1 MTKHLSISLV
11 LSLLLSSCAF
21 FQPHH
26 TAETDAPRYP
36 ATAGVVQTQD
46 EILQVFEFDNSGKVS
61 NKDFRKI
68 INAYID
74 QTTLFR
80 GTYGTGNEIAVEFIE
95 DATLPKHVSYWP
107 QFQVKDNSYKISILH
122 SKEGIHDPVASAELM
137 NFLRTL
143 RDEKYFMS
151 HFAAFEMYYNA
162 LEQDPITAQN
172 WAKIRELA
180 ANMEPTQDF
189 SDAET
194 RSGLKL
200 RADSWAKEKE
210 DYEQAAQQ
218 AVKAAKKK
226 DAERRAVIDAL
237 DKASDDMQFKTLVG
251 KNDRKGAADLL
262 KKYLPWEQ
270 MAPFEQRFWETYLD
284 AMANPLPMD
293 QRIFI
298 YRGVNDDFIYS
309 AFKGGKEIEKEVAQK
324 EGDIFLMSTIITKN
338 QGTWNRRLRS
348 LTAMYEKFI
357 GTNASLES
365 EYTKS
370 ARVVT
375 MFVNHSKDPKGSP
388 FLSFTPKFNV
398 AHQFGSQKMT
408 AYALDPR
415 LVSFNF
421 ASKFKNEVEFLLPL
435 MAFPEDVMGFYDA
448 NIHTDGANTE
458 AHMQKL
464 FREKLIKKHGEDKAD
479 TIYKKVM
486 ANSKEYF
493 DSALNRYEGKV
504 TAKVPVNKEP
514 NFMVK
519 FFNKIFAKK
528 TEAPVVVEP
537 PKKGAACVDIITS
550 FWK

>member
-1 MTKHLSISLV
+1 MTKTLSLFVV
-11 LSLLLSSCAF
+11 LSLLLSSCAYF
-21 FQPHH
+21 DTHFDS
-26 TAETDAPRYP
+26 TRNP
-36 ATAGVVQTQD
+36 ATSGVVQTQD
-46 EILQVFEFDNSGKVS
+46 EVLQVFEFRSSDKVA
-61 NKDFRKI
+61 NKDFKKI
-68 INAYID
+68 ITDNI
-74 QTTLFR
+74 QKTTLFR
-80 GTYGTGNEIAVEFIE
+80 GTYSTGNEIAVEFVE
-95 DATLPKHVSYWP
+95 DTSLPKGVAYFP
-107 QFQVKDNSYKISILH
+107 EFQVKDNVYKIIVLH
-122 SKEGIHDPVASAELM
+122 SKEAVNDPVASAELM

-172 WAKIRELA
+172 WAKIREVA
-180 ANMEPTQDF
+180 ANMEPVPDF
-189 SDAET
+189 GDPET
-194 RSGLKL
+194 RDGLKV
-200 RADSWAKEKE
+200 RAIDWAKEKE
-210 DYEQAAQQ
+210 DYAPAAEQAM
-218 AVKAAKKK
+218 KAAKKR
-226 DAERRAVIDAL
+226 DAERRAVIEAL
-237 DKASDDMQFKTLVG
+237 DKAGDDLQFKNLVA

-270 MAPFEQRFWETYLD
+270 MAPFEQRYWETYLD
-284 AMANPLPMD
+284 AMATPLPMD

-298 YRGVNDDFIYS
+298 YRGVNDDVIYS
-309 AFKGGKEIEKEVAQK
+309 AYKGGKEIPKEVAQK
-324 EGDIFLMSTIITKN
+324 NGDIFVMSTIITKN

-357 GTNASLES
+357 GTNAQLES
-365 EYTKS
+365 EFTKS
-370 ARVVT
+370 SRIVT

-448 NIHTDGANTE
+448 SIHPDGQNTE
-458 AHMQKL
+458 EYMQKL
-464 FREKLIKKHGEDKAD
+464 FKQKLAKVHGEQKAD
-479 TIYKKVM
+479 EIYSKVM
-486 ANSKEYF
+486 KNSKEYF
-493 DSALNRYEGKV
+493 DSALNRYEGKI
-504 TAKVPVNKEP
+504 TAAVPVNKEP

-519 FFNKIFAKK
+519 FFNKVFNKK
-528 TEAPVVVEP
+528 PVAPPVVEAP
-537 PKKGAACVDIITS
+537 KTGAACIDIITS

>member
-1 MTKHLSISLV
+1 MTKSLSLFLV
-11 LSLLLSSCAF
+11 LTFLLSSCAYF
-21 FQPHH
+21 KP
-26 TAETDAPRYP
+26 ATDAPRFP

-46 EILQVFEFDNSGKVS
+46 EVLEVFEFKSSNKVS
-61 NKDFRKI
+61 NRDYKKVINDFVQK
-68 INAYID
+68 
-74 QTTLFR
+74 TTLFR
-80 GTYGTGNEIAVEFIE
+80 GTYGTGNEIALEFVE
-95 DATLPKHVSYWP
+95 DASLPKGVAYFP
-107 QFQVKDNSYKISILH
+107 EFQVKDNVYKIIVLH
-122 SKEGIHDPVASAELM
+122 SKEAVSDPVASAELM
-137 NFLRTL
+137 NFLRVL
-143 RDEKYFMS
+143 REEKYFMS

-162 LEQDPITAQN
+162 LEQDPITAQT
-172 WAKIRELA
+172 WAKIREVA
-180 ANMEPTQDF
+180 ANYEVTPDF
-189 SDAET
+189 ADTET
-194 RSGLKL
+194 RDALKV
-200 RADSWAKEKE
+200 RAAEWAKEKE
-210 DYEQAAQQ
+210 DYTPAYEQAM
-218 AVKAAKKK
+218 KAIKKK
-226 DAERRAVIDAL
+226 DAERRAVIEAL
-237 DKASDDMQFKTLVG
+237 DKASDDMQFKNLVA

-298 YRGVNDDFIYS
+298 YRGVNDDVIYS
-309 AFKGGKEIEKEVAQK
+309 AYKGGKEIEKEVAQK
-324 EGDIFLMSTIITKN
+324 EGDIFVMSTIITKN

-357 GTNASLES
+357 GTNAALES

-398 AHQFGSQKMT
+398 AHQFGQQKMT

-448 NIHTDGANTE
+448 KIHTDGANTE
-458 AHMQKL
+458 EFMKKL
-464 FREKLIKKHGEDKAD
+464 FKEKLIKKHGEGKAD
-479 TIYKKVM
+479 EIYSKVM

-493 DSALNRYEGKV
+493 DSALNRYEGKI
-504 TAKVPVNKEP
+504 TAAVPVNKEP

-519 FFNKIFAKK
+519 FFNKMFNKK
-528 TEAPVVVEP
+528 PVAPPVPVEV